1 MTFTAFDIQDLPA
14 QQLHQLLLSAVAPRP
29 IGLVS
34 TLDEEGT
41 ANLAPFSFF
50 GLFSL
55 TPPVVVFSPSRRV
68 RDGSTKHTLDNLKV
82 IPECVVHLVEEHQA
96 WQMNLC
102 ANEYERDIS
111 EFQKAGFTPVEAKL
125 VKPFLVSECR
135 IKMECRVRDI
145 ISLGDSGG
153 AGSLVICDI
162 VYMHIADELL
172 DQKGRFNLFCYKPIA
187 RLGGDWYT
195 RLEPVGLF
203 ELPKPA
209 RQLGIGMD
217 QLPAFIRDS
226 PVFTQ
231 NQLAKLAGVETIPE
245 PDDTF
250 RDDRLEAIKVFMK
263 NNEPEKRIAQYAAE
277 LLEEGRI
284 QKAWQVLLS
293 LTPVNLL
300 R

>member
-1 MTFTAFDIQDLPA
+1 MTSTTFDIKNTPS
-14 QQLHQLLLSAVAPRP
+14 QQLHQLLVSAVAPRP

-34 TLDEEGT
+34 TISEDGVP
-41 ANLAPFSFF
+41 NLAPFSFF

-68 RDGSTKHTLDNLKV
+68 RDCSTKHTLDNLEV
-82 IPECVVHLVEEHQA
+82 VPECVVHLVEEAQA

-102 ANEYERDIS
+102 ANEYDRDIS
-111 EFQKAGFTPVEAKL
+111 EFEKAGFTKQAAKE
-125 VKPFLVSECR
+125 VKPSLVAECR

-145 ISLGDSGG
+145 VALGDTGG

-162 VYMHIADELL
+162 VHLHIADKLL
-172 DQKGRFNLFCYKPIA
+172 DRDGRFNLFCYKPIA

-217 QLPAFIRDS
+217 RLPAFITEREL
-226 PVFTQ
+226 FTK
-231 NQLAKLAGVETIPE
+231 NQLAKLASVATVPQVDE
-245 PDDTF
+245 TF
-250 RDDRLEAIKVFMK
+250 RDERLDAIRTFMK

-284 QKAWQVLLS
+284 KKAWQVLLT
-293 LTPVNLL
+293 LTPINAAP
-300 R
+300 